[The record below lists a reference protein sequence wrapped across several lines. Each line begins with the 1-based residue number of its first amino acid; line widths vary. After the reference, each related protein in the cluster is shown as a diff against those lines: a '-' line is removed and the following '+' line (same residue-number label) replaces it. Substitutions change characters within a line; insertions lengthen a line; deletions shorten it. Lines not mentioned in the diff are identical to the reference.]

1 MVEEK
6 RKTPV
11 KIIFLEWIQILLQL
25 FKIQFNSL
33 SLIQKQKKILET
45 KKNLFLKKKNNIS
58 RINGEKKKENFKK
71 NKKNFKKV
79 KIKYKKNPKLF
90 PNIWNNLNLDSNIQT
105 PGNFLLKPKKNLTIL
120 SMM

>member
-1 MVEEK
+1 M
-6 RKTPV
+6 
-11 KIIFLEWIQILLQL
+11 KI
-25 FKIQFNSL
+25 S
-33 SLIQKQKKILET
+33 ET
-45 KKNLFLKKKNNIS
+45 KRNLFLKKKNNIS

-79 KIKYKKNPKLF
+79 KIKYKKNQKLF

>member
-45 KKNLFLKKKNNIS
+45 KRNLFLKKKNNIS

-79 KIKYKKNPKLF
+79 KIKYKKNQKLF